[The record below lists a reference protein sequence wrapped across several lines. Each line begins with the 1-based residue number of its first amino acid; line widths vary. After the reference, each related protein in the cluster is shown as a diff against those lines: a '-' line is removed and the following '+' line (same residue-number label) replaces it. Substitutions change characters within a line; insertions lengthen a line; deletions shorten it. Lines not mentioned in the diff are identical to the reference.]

1 MMFFEK
7 KTLLGLDIGSQSI
20 KMVDIVKV
28 RGGYELKSLGLGLIP
43 AECIV
48 DKDIMD
54 SETVVDTIKNLRE
67 NLKIKT
73 KGTASTISG
82 HSVIVK
88 KAELPLMS
96 EAELQ
101 QTLMIEAE
109 QYIPFDIND
118 VYIDSYILGE
128 SLERSDMMDVLF
140 VASKK
145 DLVDDYASAI
155 RNAGLKPML
164 IDIDVFALETMYEV
178 NYPDAPE
185 SIVALVDT
193 GASMIN
199 INVLKDGTSIFARD
213 ISMGG
218 RQLTERIQREF
229 GVSYERAENIKT
241 GSDIEGIDLER
252 INYIFKMAAET
263 YVQEI
268 RRTLDFFL
276 STMVNENIE
285 RIYLSGG
292 SGRIPGLL
300 TLLQKQMDIPA
311 ELANPFNNIQWDDK
325 IFDPEYMA
333 YIAPQMA
340 VAVGLALRRADYKW

>member
-1 MMFFEK
+1 MFLEK
-7 KTLLGLDIGSQSI
+7 NLLGLDIGSQSI
-20 KMVDIVKV
+20 KMVDIAKT
-28 RGGYELKSLGLGLIP
+28 RSGYQLKSMGIGLIP

-48 DKDIMD
+48 DKDIID

-67 NLKIKT
+67 NLKVRT
-73 KGTASTISG
+73 RGSATAISG

-88 KAELPLMS
+88 KAELALMS
-96 EAELQ
+96 EAELRQ
-101 QTLMIEAE
+101 NLPIEAE

-118 VYIDSYILGE
+118 VYLDTFILGE
-128 SLERSDMMDVLF
+128 SIERSDMMDVLF
-140 VASKK
+140 VAAKK
-145 DLVDDYASAI
+145 ELVDEYASAV

-164 IDIDVFALETMYEV
+164 IDIDVFSLETMYEV

-185 SIVALVDT
+185 SIVALVNI

-199 INVLKDGTSIFARD
+199 VNVLKDNMSIFARD

-229 GVSYERAENIKT
+229 NVSFERAENIKT
-241 GSDIEGIDLER
+241 GADIEGIDLEK

-285 RIYLSGG
+285 KIYISGG
-292 SGRIPGLL
+292 SSRIPGITRLL
-300 TLLQKQMDIPA
+300 EKQMEIPV
-311 ELANPFNNIQWDDK
+311 EIVNPFNNISWDERV
-325 IFDPEYMA
+325 FDPEYMA

>member
-1 MMFFEK
+1 MFFEK
-7 KTLLGLDIGSQSI
+7 NLLGLDIGSQSI
-20 KMVDIVKV
+20 KMVDIEKT
-28 RGGYELKSLGLGLIP
+28 RSGYHLKALGLGLIP

-54 SETVVDTIKNLRE
+54 SETVVDTVKNLRE
-67 NLKIKT
+67 NLKVRAR
-73 KGTASTISG
+73 GSATAISG

-96 EAELQ
+96 EGELR
-101 QTLMIEAE
+101 QTLPIEAE

-118 VYIDSYILGE
+118 VYLDTFILGE
-128 SLERSDMMDVLF
+128 SIERSDMMDVLF
-140 VASKK
+140 VAAKK
-145 DLVDDYASAI
+145 ELVDEYASAV

-164 IDIDVFALETMYEV
+164 IDIDVFSIETMYEV

-185 SIVALVDT
+185 SIVALVDA

-199 INVLKDGTSIFARD
+199 VNVLKDGMSIFARD

-229 GVSYERAENIKT
+229 NVSFERAENIKT
-241 GSDIEGIDLER
+241 GANIEGIDLEK

-285 RIYLSGG
+285 KIYMSGG
-292 SGRIPGLL
+292 SSRIPGL
-300 TLLQKQMDIPA
+300 TKLLEKQMEIPV
-311 ELANPFNNIQWDDK
+311 EMVNPFNNIKWDDRV
-325 IFDPEYMA
+325 FDPEYMA

>member
-1 MMFFEK
+1 MVLEK

-28 RGGYELKSLGLGLIP
+28 RGGYEVKALGVGLIP
-43 AECIV
+43 SECIV

-54 SETVVDTIKNLRE
+54 SETVVDTIKNLRD
-67 NLKIKT
+67 NLKVRSR
-73 KGTASTISG
+73 GSSTAISG

-96 EAELQ
+96 ETELQ

-118 VYIDSYILGE
+118 VYLDSFILGE

-140 VASKK
+140 VAAKK
-145 DLVDDYASAI
+145 ELVDDYASAV

-164 IDIDVFALETMYEV
+164 MDIDVFSLETMYEI

-185 SIVALVDT
+185 SIVALVDV
-193 GASMIN
+193 GATMIN
-199 INVLKDGTSIFARD
+199 INVLKDGMSIFARD

-229 GVSYERAENIKT
+229 GVSFERAENIKI
-241 GSDIEGIDLER
+241 GANIEGIDLDR

-285 RIYLSGG
+285 RIYMSGG
-292 SGRIPGLL
+292 SCRVPGLIP
-300 TLLQKQMDIPA
+300 LLEKQMDIPV
-311 ELANPFNNIQWDDK
+311 EMVNPFNTIKWDDK
-325 IFDPEYMA
+325 VFDPEYMA

>member
-1 MMFFEK
+1 MFFEK
-7 KTLLGLDIGSQSI
+7 NLLGLDIGSQSI
-20 KMVDIVKV
+20 KMVDIAKT
-28 RGGYELKSLGLGLIP
+28 RSGYELKALGLGLIP

-67 NLKIKT
+67 NLKVRT
-73 KGTASTISG
+73 RGSATAISG

-96 EAELQ
+96 EAELR
-101 QTLMIEAE
+101 QTLLIEAE

-118 VYIDSYILGE
+118 VYLDSFILGE
-128 SLERSDMMDVLF
+128 SLERTDMMDVLF
-140 VASKK
+140 VAAKK
-145 DLVDDYASAI
+145 ELVDDYASVV

-164 IDIDVFALETMYEV
+164 MDIDVFSLETMYEV
-178 NYPDAPE
+178 NYPDAAE
-185 SIVALVDT
+185 NIVALVDA
-193 GASMIN
+193 GSSMIN
-199 INVLKDGTSIFARD
+199 INVIKDGMSIFARD

-229 GVSYERAENIKT
+229 GVSFERAENIKT
-241 GSDIEGIDLER
+241 GANIEGIDLEK

-285 RIYLSGG
+285 KIYMCGG
-292 SGRIPGLL
+292 SGKIPGIIKLL
-300 TLLQKQMDIPA
+300 EKQMEIPV
-311 ELANPFNNIQWDDK
+311 ELINPFNNIKWDDRV
-325 IFDPEYMA
+325 FDPEYMA

>member
-1 MMFFEK
+1 MIFEK

-20 KMVDIVKV
+20 KMVDIAKV
-28 RGGYELKSLGLGLIP
+28 RGRYELKSLGLGLIP

-67 NLKIKT
+67 NLKLRSR
-73 KGTASTISG
+73 GAASAISG

-96 EAELQ
+96 QAELQ

-118 VYIDSYILGE
+118 VYLDSFILGE

-145 DLVDDYASAI
+145 ELVDDYSSAI

-164 IDIDVFALETMYEV
+164 MDIDVFALETMYET
-178 NYPDAPE
+178 NYPEAPE
-185 SIVALVDT
+185 SVVALVDV

-199 INVLKDGTSIFARD
+199 INVLKDGMSIFARD

-252 INYIFKMAAET
+252 INYIFRMAAET

-285 RIYLSGG
+285 KIYISGG
-292 SGRIPGLL
+292 SCRIPGLVA
-300 TLLQKQMDIPA
+300 LLQKQMDIPV
-311 ELANPFNNIQWDDK
+311 ELANAFNNIHWDDK

>member
-1 MMFFEK
+1 MFFEK
-7 KTLLGLDIGSQSI
+7 NLLGLDIGSQSI
-20 KMVDIVKV
+20 KMVDIAKT
-28 RGGYELKSLGLGLIP
+28 RSGYQLKSLGLGLIP

-67 NLKIKT
+67 NLKVRAR
-73 KGTASTISG
+73 GSATAISG

-96 EAELQ
+96 EGELR
-101 QTLMIEAE
+101 QTLLIEAE

-118 VYIDSYILGE
+118 VYLDSFILGE
-128 SLERSDMMDVLF
+128 SLERTDMMDVLF
-140 VASKK
+140 VAAKK
-145 DLVDDYASAI
+145 ELVDDYTSAV

-164 IDIDVFALETMYEV
+164 MDIDVFSLETMYEI
-178 NYPDAPE
+178 NYPDAAE
-185 SIVALVDT
+185 SIVALVDA

-199 INVLKDGTSIFARD
+199 INVLKDGMSIFARD

-229 GVSYERAENIKT
+229 SVSYERAENIKT
-241 GSDIEGIDLER
+241 GANIEGIDLEK

-285 RIYLSGG
+285 KIYMSGG
-292 SGRIPGLL
+292 SSKIPGIIKLL
-300 TLLQKQMDIPA
+300 EKQMEIPV
-311 ELANPFNNIQWDDK
+311 EMVNPFNNIKWDDRV
-325 IFDPEYMA
+325 FDPEYMA

>member
-1 MMFFEK
+1 MFFEK
-7 KTLLGLDIGSQSI
+7 NLLGLDIGSQSI
-20 KMVDIVKV
+20 KMVDIEKT
-28 RGGYELKSLGLGLIP
+28 RSGYQLKALGLGLIP

-54 SETVVDTIKNLRE
+54 SETVVDTVKNLRE
-67 NLKIKT
+67 NLKVRAR
-73 KGTASTISG
+73 GSATAISG

-96 EAELQ
+96 EGELR
-101 QTLMIEAE
+101 QTLPIEAE

-118 VYIDSYILGE
+118 VYLDTFILGE
-128 SLERSDMMDVLF
+128 SIERTDMMDVLF
-140 VASKK
+140 VAAKRE
-145 DLVDDYASAI
+145 LVDEYASAV

-164 IDIDVFALETMYEV
+164 IDIDVFSLESMYEV

-185 SIVALVDT
+185 SIVALVDA

-199 INVLKDGTSIFARD
+199 VNVIKDGMSIFARD

-229 GVSYERAENIKT
+229 NVSFERAENIKT
-241 GSDIEGIDLER
+241 GANIEGIDLEK

-285 RIYLSGG
+285 KIYMSGG
-292 SGRIPGLL
+292 SSRIPGL
-300 TLLQKQMDIPA
+300 TRLLEKQMEIPV
-311 ELANPFNNIQWDDK
+311 EMVNPFNNIKWDDRM
-325 IFDPEYMA
+325 FDPEYMA

>member
-1 MMFFEK
+1 MFFEK
-7 KTLLGLDIGSQSI
+7 NLLGLDIGSQSI
-20 KMVDIVKV
+20 KMVDLAKT
-28 RGGYELKSLGLGLIP
+28 RSGYQLKSLGLGLIP

-67 NLKIKT
+67 NLKVRAH
-73 KGTASTISG
+73 GSATAISG

-96 EAELQ
+96 ESELR
-101 QTLMIEAE
+101 QTLLIEAE

-118 VYIDSYILGE
+118 VYLDSFILGE
-128 SLERSDMMDVLF
+128 SLERTDMMDVLF
-140 VASKK
+140 VAAKK
-145 DLVDDYASAI
+145 ELVDDYTSAV

-164 IDIDVFALETMYEV
+164 MDIDVFSLETMYEI
-178 NYPDAPE
+178 NYPDAAE
-185 SIVALVDT
+185 SIVALVDA

-199 INVLKDGTSIFARD
+199 INVLKDGMSIFARD

-229 GVSYERAENIKT
+229 SVSYERAENIKT
-241 GSDIEGIDLER
+241 GANIEGIDLEK

-285 RIYLSGG
+285 KIYMSGG
-292 SGRIPGLL
+292 SSRIPGIIKLL
-300 TLLQKQMDIPA
+300 EKQMEIPV
-311 ELANPFNNIQWDDK
+311 ELVNPFNNIKWDDRV
-325 IFDPEYMA
+325 FDPEYMA

>member
-1 MMFFEK
+1 MFFEK
-7 KTLLGLDIGSQSI
+7 NLLGLDIGSQSI
-20 KMVDIVKV
+20 KMVDIAKT
-28 RGGYELKSLGLGLIP
+28 RSGYQLKSLGLGLIP

-67 NLKIKT
+67 NLKVRVR
-73 KGTASTISG
+73 GSATAISG

-96 EAELQ
+96 EGELR
-101 QTLMIEAE
+101 QTLLLEAE

-118 VYIDSYILGE
+118 VYLDSFILGE
-128 SLERSDMMDVLF
+128 SLERTDMMDVLF
-140 VASKK
+140 VAAKK
-145 DLVDDYASAI
+145 ELVDDYTSAV

-164 IDIDVFALETMYEV
+164 MDIDVFSLETMYEI
-178 NYPDAPE
+178 NYPDAAE
-185 SIVALVDT
+185 SIVALVDA

-199 INVLKDGTSIFARD
+199 INVLKDGMSIFARD

-229 GVSYERAENIKT
+229 SVSYERAENIKT
-241 GSDIEGIDLER
+241 GANIEGIDLEK

-285 RIYLSGG
+285 KIYMSGG
-292 SGRIPGLL
+292 SSRIPGIIKLL
-300 TLLQKQMDIPA
+300 EKQMEIPV
-311 ELANPFNNIQWDDK
+311 ELVNPFNNIKWDDRV
-325 IFDPEYMA
+325 FDPEYMA

>member
-1 MMFFEK
+1 MFFEK
-7 KTLLGLDIGSQSI
+7 NLLGLDIGSQSI
-20 KMVDIVKV
+20 KMVDIAKT
-28 RGGYELKSLGLGLIP
+28 RSGYQLKSLGLGLIP

-67 NLKIKT
+67 NLKVRAH
-73 KGTASTISG
+73 GSATAISG

-96 EAELQ
+96 EGELR
-101 QTLMIEAE
+101 QTLLIEAE

-118 VYIDSYILGE
+118 VYLDSFILGE
-128 SLERSDMMDVLF
+128 SLERTDMMDVLF
-140 VASKK
+140 VAAKK
-145 DLVDDYASAI
+145 ELVDDYTSAV

-164 IDIDVFALETMYEV
+164 MDIDVFSLETMYEI
-178 NYPDAPE
+178 NYPDAAE
-185 SIVALVDT
+185 SIVALVDA

-199 INVLKDGTSIFARD
+199 INVLKDGMSIFARD

-229 GVSYERAENIKT
+229 SVSYERAENIKT
-241 GSDIEGIDLER
+241 GANIEGIDLEK

-285 RIYLSGG
+285 KIYMSGG
-292 SGRIPGLL
+292 SSRIPGIIKLL
-300 TLLQKQMDIPA
+300 EKQMEIPV
-311 ELANPFNNIQWDDK
+311 ERVNPFNNIKWDERV
-325 IFDPEYMA
+325 FDPEYMA

>member
-1 MMFFEK
+1 MFFEK
-7 KTLLGLDIGSQSI
+7 NLLGLDIGSQSI
-20 KMVDIVKV
+20 KMVDIAKT
-28 RGGYELKSLGLGLIP
+28 RSGYQLKSLGLGLIP

-67 NLKIKT
+67 NLKARAR
-73 KGTASTISG
+73 GSATAISG

-96 EAELQ
+96 EGELR
-101 QTLMIEAE
+101 QTLLIEAE

-118 VYIDSYILGE
+118 VYLDSFILGE
-128 SLERSDMMDVLF
+128 SLERTDMMDVLF
-140 VASKK
+140 VAAKK
-145 DLVDDYASAI
+145 ELVDDYTSAV

-164 IDIDVFALETMYEV
+164 MDIDVFSLETMYEI
-178 NYPDAPE
+178 NYPDAAE
-185 SIVALVDT
+185 SIVALVDA

-199 INVLKDGTSIFARD
+199 INVLKDGMSIFARD

-229 GVSYERAENIKT
+229 SVSYERAENIKT
-241 GSDIEGIDLER
+241 GANIEGIDLEK

-285 RIYLSGG
+285 KIYMSGG
-292 SGRIPGLL
+292 SSKIPGIIKLL
-300 TLLQKQMDIPA
+300 EKQMEIPV
-311 ELANPFNNIQWDDK
+311 ELVNPFNNIKWDDRV
-325 IFDPEYMA
+325 FDPEYMA

>member
-1 MMFFEK
+1 MFFEK
-7 KTLLGLDIGSQSI
+7 NLLGLDIGSQSI
-20 KMVDIVKV
+20 KMVDIEKT
-28 RGGYELKSLGLGLIP
+28 RNGYQLKSLGVGLIP

-54 SETVVDTIKNLRE
+54 SETVVDTVKNLRE
-67 NLKIKT
+67 NLKVKAR
-73 KGTASTISG
+73 GSATAISG

-88 KAELPLMS
+88 KAELPIMN
-96 EAELQ
+96 EGELRQ
-101 QTLMIEAE
+101 SLPIEAE

-118 VYIDSYILGE
+118 VYLDTFILGE
-128 SLERSDMMDVLF
+128 SIERTDMMDVLF
-140 VASKK
+140 VAAKRE
-145 DLVDDYASAI
+145 LVDEYASAV

-164 IDIDVFALETMYEV
+164 IDIDVFSLETMYEA

-185 SIVALVDT
+185 NTVALVDA

-199 INVLKDGTSIFARD
+199 VNILKDGMSIFARD

-229 GVSYERAENIKT
+229 NVSFERAENIKT
-241 GSDIEGIDLER
+241 GANIEGIDLEK

-285 RIYLSGG
+285 KIYMSGG
-292 SGRIPGLL
+292 SSRIPGL
-300 TLLQKQMDIPA
+300 TKLLEKQMEIPV
-311 ELANPFNNIQWDDK
+311 EIINPFNNIRWDDRV
-325 IFDPEYMA
+325 FDPEYMA

>member
-1 MMFFEK
+1 
-7 KTLLGLDIGSQSI
+7 
-20 KMVDIVKV
+20 MVDIAKT
-28 RGGYELKSLGLGLIP
+28 RSGYQLKSLGLGLIP

-67 NLKIKT
+67 NLKVRVH
-73 KGTASTISG
+73 GSATAISG

-96 EAELQ
+96 EGELR
-101 QTLMIEAE
+101 QTLLIEAE

-118 VYIDSYILGE
+118 VYLDSFILGE
-128 SLERSDMMDVLF
+128 SLERTDMMDVLF
-140 VASKK
+140 VAAKK
-145 DLVDDYASAI
+145 ELVDDYTSAV

-164 IDIDVFALETMYEV
+164 MDIDVFSLETMYEI
-178 NYPDAPE
+178 NYPDAAE
-185 SIVALVDT
+185 SIVALVDA

-199 INVLKDGTSIFARD
+199 INVLKDGMSIFARD

-229 GVSYERAENIKT
+229 SVSYERAENIKT
-241 GSDIEGIDLER
+241 GANIEGIDLEK

-285 RIYLSGG
+285 KIYMSGG
-292 SGRIPGLL
+292 SSRIPGIIKLL
-300 TLLQKQMDIPA
+300 EKQMEIPV
-311 ELANPFNNIQWDDK
+311 ELVNPFNNIKWDDRV
-325 IFDPEYMA
+325 FDPEYMA

>member
-1 MMFFEK
+1 MLFGK

-20 KMVDIVKV
+20 KMIDLEKT
-28 RGGYELKSLGLGLIP
+28 RSGYELKSMGIAIVP
-43 AECIV
+43 SECIV

-54 SETVVDTIKNLRE
+54 SETVVETIRNLRD
-67 NLKIKT
+67 NLKILP
-73 KGTASTISG
+73 KGTATAVSG

-88 KAELPLMS
+88 KAEISTMS
-96 EAELQ
+96 RAELE

-118 VYIDSYILGE
+118 VYLDFHILGE
-128 SLERSDMMDVLF
+128 SLERQDMMDVLF

-145 DLVDDYASAI
+145 ELVDDYSSI
-155 RNAGLKPML
+155 IKNAGLKPL
-164 IDIDVFALETMYEV
+164 IVDVDVFAIENMYHS

-185 SIVALVDT
+185 TIVALVDV

-199 INVLKDGTSIFARD
+199 INVMREGTSIFARD

-218 RQLTERIQREF
+218 RQMTERIQREF
-229 GVSYERAENIKT
+229 GVSFERAENIKC
-241 GSDIEGIDLER
+241 GASIEGIDLER
-252 INYIFKMAAET
+252 VNYIFKMASET
-263 YVQEI
+263 FAQEI
-268 RRTLDFFL
+268 KRTLDFFL

-285 RIYLSGG
+285 KIYISGG
-292 SGRIPGLL
+292 GARIPGLIS
-300 TLLQKQMDIPA
+300 LLQKQNEIPV
-311 ELANPFNNIQWDDK
+311 EIINPFNNITWNEK
-325 IFDPEYMA
+325 NFDPAYMA

>member
-1 MMFFEK
+1 MLFEK
-7 KTLLGLDIGSQSI
+7 NLLGLDIGSQSI
-20 KMVDIVKV
+20 KMVDIAKT
-28 RGGYELKSLGLGLIP
+28 RNGYVLKSLGLGLIP
-43 AECIV
+43 SECIV

-54 SETVVDTIKNLRE
+54 SETVVDTIKNLRD
-67 NLKIKT
+67 NLKIRT
-73 KGTASTISG
+73 RGTATAISG

-96 EAELQ
+96 EGELR
-101 QTLMIEAE
+101 QTLLIEAE

-118 VYIDSYILGE
+118 VYLDSFILGE

-140 VASKK
+140 VAAKRE
-145 DLVDDYASAI
+145 LVDDYASAV

-164 IDIDVFALETMYEV
+164 MDIDVFSLETMYEA

-185 SIVALVDT
+185 SIVALVDA

-199 INVLKDGTSIFARD
+199 INVLKDGMSIFARD

-229 GVSYERAENIKT
+229 GVSYERAENIKA
-241 GSDIEGIDLER
+241 GANIEGIDLEK

-285 RIYLSGG
+285 KIYLSGG
-292 SGRIPGLL
+292 SGRIPGLIK
-300 TLLQKQMDIPA
+300 LLEKQMEIPV
-311 ELANPFNNIQWDDK
+311 ELVNPFNNIKWDDRV
-325 IFDPEYMA
+325 FDPEYMA

>member
-1 MMFFEK
+1 MLFEK
-7 KTLLGLDIGSQSI
+7 KTLLGLDIGSHSI
-20 KMVDIVKV
+20 KMVDLAKT
-28 RGGYELKSLGLGLIP
+28 RGGYELKALGLGMVP
-43 AECIV
+43 SECIV

-67 NLKIKT
+67 NLKVRVRGAAT
-73 KGTASTISG
+73 SISG

-88 KAELPLMS
+88 KAELPLMT
-96 EAELQ
+96 ENELEQ
-101 QTLMIEAE
+101 SLMLEAE

-118 VYIDSYILGE
+118 VYLDSYILGE

-145 DLVDDYASAI
+145 DMVDDYASAI
-155 RNAGLKPML
+155 RNAGLKPMVV
-164 IDIDVFALETMYEV
+164 DVDVFALETMYQA

-185 SIVALVDT
+185 AIVSLVDV

-199 INVLKDGTSIFARD
+199 INVIKDGMSVFARD

-218 RQLTERIQREF
+218 RQLTERIQREL
-229 GVSYERAENIKT
+229 GVSYERAENIKS
-241 GSDIEGIDLER
+241 GADIEGIDLER
-252 INYIFKMAAET
+252 INYIFKMACET

-276 STMVNENIE
+276 STMVNEEIE

-292 SGRIPGLL
+292 SCLIPGMVALL
-300 TLLQKQMDIPA
+300 EKHTEIPV
-311 ELANPFNNIQWDDK
+311 EKINPFNNITWDEK
-325 IFDPEYMA
+325 VFDPEYMA

>member
-1 MMFFEK
+1 
-7 KTLLGLDIGSQSI
+7 
-20 KMVDIVKV
+20 
-28 RGGYELKSLGLGLIP
+28 
-43 AECIV
+43 
-48 DKDIMD
+48 
-54 SETVVDTIKNLRE
+54 
-67 NLKIKT
+67 
-73 KGTASTISG
+73 
-82 HSVIVK
+82 VIVK

-96 EAELQ
+96 EGELRE
-101 QTLMIEAE
+101 TLLIEAE

-118 VYIDSYILGE
+118 VYLDSFILGE
-128 SLERSDMMDVLF
+128 SIERSDMMDVLF
-140 VASKK
+140 VAAKRE
-145 DLVDDYASAI
+145 LVDDYTSAV

-164 IDIDVFALETMYEV
+164 MDIDVFSLETMYEV

-185 SIVALVDT
+185 SILALVDA

-199 INVLKDGTSIFARD
+199 INVLKEGMSIFARD

-241 GSDIEGIDLER
+241 GANIEGIDLEK

-285 RIYLSGG
+285 KIYMSGG
-292 SGRIPGLL
+292 SARIPGLL
-300 TLLQKQMDIPA
+300 KLLEKQMEIPV
-311 ELANPFNNIQWDDK
+311 EMVNPFNNIKWDDRV
-325 IFDPEYMA
+325 FDPEYMA

>member
-1 MMFFEK
+1 MFFEK
-7 KTLLGLDIGSQSI
+7 NLLGLDIGSQSI
-20 KMVDIVKV
+20 KMVDLAKT
-28 RGGYELKSLGLGLIP
+28 RSGYQLRSLGLGLIP

-67 NLKIKT
+67 NLKVRAH
-73 KGTASTISG
+73 GSATAISG

-96 EAELQ
+96 EGELR
-101 QTLMIEAE
+101 QTLLIEAE

-118 VYIDSYILGE
+118 VYLDSFILGE
-128 SLERSDMMDVLF
+128 SLERTDMMDVLF
-140 VASKK
+140 VAAKK
-145 DLVDDYASAI
+145 ELVDDYTSAV

-164 IDIDVFALETMYEV
+164 MDIDVFSLETMYEI
-178 NYPDAPE
+178 NYPDAAE
-185 SIVALVDT
+185 SIVALVDA

-199 INVLKDGTSIFARD
+199 INVLKDGMSIFARD

-229 GVSYERAENIKT
+229 SVSYERAENIKT
-241 GSDIEGIDLER
+241 GANIEGIDLEK

-285 RIYLSGG
+285 KIYMSGG
-292 SGRIPGLL
+292 SSRIPGIIKLL
-300 TLLQKQMDIPA
+300 EKQMEIPV
-311 ELANPFNNIQWDDK
+311 ELVNPFNNIKWDDRV
-325 IFDPEYMA
+325 FDPEYMA

>member
-1 MMFFEK
+1 MFFEK
-7 KTLLGLDIGSQSI
+7 NLLGLDIGSQSI
-20 KMVDIVKV
+20 KMVDIEKT
-28 RGGYELKSLGLGLIP
+28 RSGYHLKALGLGLIP

-54 SETVVDTIKNLRE
+54 SETVVDTVKNLRE
-67 NLKIKT
+67 NLKVRAR
-73 KGTASTISG
+73 GSATAISG

-96 EAELQ
+96 EGELR
-101 QTLMIEAE
+101 QTLPIEAE

-118 VYIDSYILGE
+118 VYLDTFILGE
-128 SLERSDMMDVLF
+128 SIERSDMMDVLF
-140 VASKK
+140 VAAKK
-145 DLVDDYASAI
+145 ELVDEYTSAV

-164 IDIDVFALETMYEV
+164 IDIDVFSIETMYEI

-185 SIVALVDT
+185 SIVALVDA

-199 INVLKDGTSIFARD
+199 VNVLKDGMSIFARD

-229 GVSYERAENIKT
+229 NVSFERAENIKT
-241 GSDIEGIDLER
+241 GANIEGIDLEK

-285 RIYLSGG
+285 KIYMSGG
-292 SGRIPGLL
+292 SSRIPGL
-300 TLLQKQMDIPA
+300 TKLLEKQMEIPV
-311 ELANPFNNIQWDDK
+311 EMVNPFNNIKWDDRV
-325 IFDPEYMA
+325 FDPEYMA

>member
-1 MMFFEK
+1 MFFEK
-7 KTLLGLDIGSQSI
+7 NLLGLDVGSQSI
-20 KMVDIVKV
+20 KMVDIVKT
-28 RGGYELKSLGLGLIP
+28 RGGYQLRAAGLGLIP

-48 DKDIMD
+48 DKDIID

-67 NLKIKT
+67 NLKVRT
-73 KGTASTISG
+73 RDAATAISG

-88 KAELPLMS
+88 KAEISLMS
-96 EAELQ
+96 ESELRQ
-101 QTLMIEAE
+101 NLPIEAE

-118 VYIDSYILGE
+118 VYLDTFILGE
-128 SLERSDMMDVLF
+128 SIERSDMMDVLF
-140 VASKK
+140 VAAKK
-145 DLVDDYASAI
+145 ELVDEYASAI

-164 IDIDVFALETMYEV
+164 IDIDVFSLETMYEA

-185 SIVALVDT
+185 SIVALVNV

-199 INVLKDGTSIFARD
+199 VNVLKDNMSIFARD

-229 GVSYERAENIKT
+229 NVSFERAENIKT
-241 GSDIEGIDLER
+241 GADIEGIDLEK

-285 RIYLSGG
+285 KIYMSGG
-292 SGRIPGLL
+292 SCRIPGITKLL
-300 TLLQKQMDIPA
+300 SKQMEIPV
-311 ELANPFNNIQWDDK
+311 ELVNPFNNISWDDRV
-325 IFDPEYMA
+325 FDPEYMA

>member
-1 MMFFEK
+1 MIFESK
-7 KTLLGLDIGSQSI
+7 SLLGLDIGSHSI
-20 KMVDIVKV
+20 KMVDLAKV
-28 RGGYELKSLGLGLIP
+28 RGGYELKAIGLGMLP

-54 SETVVDTIKNLRE
+54 SETVMETIKSLID
-67 NLKIKT
+67 NLKIRPR
-73 KGTASTISG
+73 GTATAISG

-88 KAELPLMS
+88 KAELPIMT
-96 EAELQ
+96 EAELDQ
-101 QTLMIEAE
+101 SLMIEAE

-118 VYIDSYILGE
+118 VYLDSFILGE
-128 SLERSDMMDVLF
+128 SIDRSDMMDVLL

-145 DLVDDYASAI
+145 EMVDDYASAI
-155 RNAGLKPML
+155 RNAGLKTMVM
-164 IDIDVFALETMYEV
+164 DVDVFALETMYEA

-185 SIVALVDT
+185 SLIALVDL

-199 INVLKDGTSIFARD
+199 INIIKEGVPVFTRD

-229 GVSYERAENIKT
+229 GVSYERAENIKI
-241 GSDIEGIDLER
+241 GADIVGIDLER
-252 INYIFKMAAET
+252 VNYIFKMAAET

-276 STMVNENIE
+276 STMVNESIE
-285 RIYLSGG
+285 KVFLSGG
-292 SGRIPGLL
+292 SARLPGLIGML
-300 TLLQKQMDIPA
+300 EKQTEISVEMI
-311 ELANPFNNIQWDDK
+311 NPFNEVLWDDK
-325 IFDPEYMA
+325 VFDSEYIA

-340 VAVGLALRRADYKW
+340 VAIGLALRKAEDKW

>member
-1 MMFFEK
+1 M
-7 KTLLGLDIGSQSI
+7 LGLDIGSHTT
-20 KMVDIVKV
+20 KMVDLARN
-28 RGGYELKSLGLGLIP
+28 RGRYELKALGLGMVP

-54 SETVVDTIKNLRE
+54 SETVVDTVKNLRD
-67 NLKIKT
+67 NLKARAR
-73 KGTASTISG
+73 GTATSVAG

-88 KAELPLMS
+88 KAELPLMTQS
-96 EAELQ
+96 ELEM
-101 QTLMIEAE
+101 TLMEEAE

-118 VYIDSYILGE
+118 VYLDFFILGE

-145 DLVDDYASAI
+145 EMVDDYSSAI
-155 RNAGLKPML
+155 RNAGLKPMVV
-164 IDIDVFALETMYEV
+164 DVDVFALETMYQM
-178 NYPDAPE
+178 NYPDAIE
-185 SIVALVDT
+185 SIVALVDV

-229 GVSYERAENIKT
+229 GVSYERAENIKC
-241 GSDIEGIDLER
+241 GSNIDGIDLER
-252 INYIFKMAAET
+252 INYIFKMSCET
-263 YVQEI
+263 FVQEI

-285 RIYLSGG
+285 KIYLSGG
-292 SGRIPGLL
+292 CARTPGLINL
-300 TLLQKQMDIPA
+300 MKKQMDMPVEMI
-311 ELANPFNNIQWDDK
+311 NPFNTIAWDEK
-325 IFDPEYMA
+325 LFDPAYMD

>member
-1 MMFFEK
+1 
-7 KTLLGLDIGSQSI
+7 
-20 KMVDIVKV
+20 
-28 RGGYELKSLGLGLIP
+28 
-43 AECIV
+43 
-48 DKDIMD
+48 
-54 SETVVDTIKNLRE
+54 VVDTVKNLRE
-67 NLKIKT
+67 NLKVRAR
-73 KGTASTISG
+73 GSATAISG

-96 EAELQ
+96 EGELR
-101 QTLMIEAE
+101 QTLPIEAE
-109 QYIPFDIND
+109 QYIPFDMND
-118 VYIDSYILGE
+118 VYLDTFILGE
-128 SLERSDMMDVLF
+128 SIERSDMMDVLF
-140 VASKK
+140 VAAKRE
-145 DLVDDYASAI
+145 LVDEYASAV

-164 IDIDVFALETMYEV
+164 IDIDVFSLETMYEV

-185 SIVALVDT
+185 SIVALVDA

-199 INVLKDGTSIFARD
+199 VNVIKDGMSIFARD

-229 GVSYERAENIKT
+229 NVSFERAENIKT
-241 GSDIEGIDLER
+241 GANIEGIDLEK

-285 RIYLSGG
+285 KIYMSGG
-292 SGRIPGLL
+292 SSRIPGLVK
-300 TLLQKQMDIPA
+300 LLEKQMEIPV
-311 ELANPFNNIQWDDK
+311 EMVNPFNNIKWDDR

>member
-1 MMFFEK
+1 MFFEK
-7 KTLLGLDIGSQSI
+7 NLLGLDIGSQSI
-20 KMVDIVKV
+20 KMVDIEKT
-28 RGGYELKSLGLGLIP
+28 RSGYQLKALGLGLIP

-54 SETVVDTIKNLRE
+54 NETVVDTVKNLRE
-67 NLKIKT
+67 NLKVRAR
-73 KGTASTISG
+73 GSATAISG

-96 EAELQ
+96 EGELR
-101 QTLMIEAE
+101 QTLPIEAE
-109 QYIPFDIND
+109 QYIPFDMND
-118 VYIDSYILGE
+118 VYLDTFILGE
-128 SLERSDMMDVLF
+128 SIERSDMMDVLF
-140 VASKK
+140 VAAKRE
-145 DLVDDYASAI
+145 LVDEYASAV

-164 IDIDVFALETMYEV
+164 IDIDVFSLETMYEV

-185 SIVALVDT
+185 SIVALVDA

-199 INVLKDGTSIFARD
+199 VNVIKDGMSIFARD

-229 GVSYERAENIKT
+229 NVSFERAENIKT
-241 GSDIEGIDLER
+241 GANIEGIDLEK

-285 RIYLSGG
+285 KIYMSGG
-292 SGRIPGLL
+292 SSRIPGLVK
-300 TLLQKQMDIPA
+300 LLEKQMEIPV
-311 ELANPFNNIQWDDK
+311 EMVNPFNNITWDDR

>member
-1 MMFFEK
+1 MIFESK
-7 KTLLGLDIGSQSI
+7 SLLGLDIGSHSI
-20 KMVDIVKV
+20 KMVDLAKV
-28 RGGYELKSLGLGLIP
+28 RGGYKLKAIGLGMLP

-54 SETVVDTIKNLRE
+54 SETVMETIKSLID
-67 NLKIKT
+67 NLKIRPR
-73 KGTASTISG
+73 GTATAISG

-88 KAELPLMS
+88 KAELPIMT
-96 EAELQ
+96 EAELDQ
-101 QTLMIEAE
+101 SLMIEAE

-118 VYIDSYILGE
+118 VYLDSFILGE
-128 SLERSDMMDVLF
+128 NIERSDMMDVLL

-145 DLVDDYASAI
+145 EMVDDYASAI
-155 RNAGLKPML
+155 RNAGLKTMVM
-164 IDIDVFALETMYEV
+164 DVDVFALETMYET

-185 SIVALVDT
+185 SLVALVDL

-199 INVLKDGTSIFARD
+199 INIIKDGVPVFTRD

-229 GVSYERAENIKT
+229 GVSYERAENIKI
-241 GSDIEGIDLER
+241 GADIVGVDLER
-252 INYIFKMAAET
+252 VNYIFKMAVET

-285 RIYLSGG
+285 RIFLSGG
-292 SGRIPGLL
+292 SARLPGLIGML
-300 TLLQKQMDIPA
+300 EKQTEISVEMI
-311 ELANPFNNIQWDDK
+311 NPFNEVLWDDK
-325 IFDPEYMA
+325 IFDSEYMA

-340 VAVGLALRRADYKW
+340 VAIGLALRKAEDKW

>member
-1 MMFFEK
+1 MLFDK

-20 KMVDIVKV
+20 KMVDLAKV
-28 RGGYELKSLGLGLIP
+28 RGRYELKALGLGMIP
-43 AECIV
+43 SECIV

-67 NLKIKT
+67 NLKVRAR
-73 KGTASTISG
+73 GAASSISG

-88 KAELPLMS
+88 KAELPIMT
-96 EAELQ
+96 EAELG
-101 QTLMIEAE
+101 QTIMIEAE
-109 QYIPFDIND
+109 QYIPFDIHD
-118 VYIDSYILGE
+118 VYLDSFILGE

-145 DLVDDYASAI
+145 DMVDDYASAV
-155 RNAGLKPML
+155 RNAGLKPMV
-164 IDIDVFALETMYEV
+164 IDVDVFALETMYQA
-178 NYPDAPE
+178 NYPDSPDTV
-185 SIVALVDT
+185 VALVNV
-193 GASMIN
+193 GSSMIN
-199 INVLKDGTSIFARD
+199 INILKDELSVFARD

-229 GVSYERAENIKT
+229 GVSFERAENIKT
-241 GSDIEGIDLER
+241 GADIEGIDLER

-268 RRTLDFFL
+268 RRTIDFFL
-276 STMVNENIE
+276 STMVNETIE

-292 SGRIPGLL
+292 SCRVSGLVPML
-300 TLLQKQMDIPA
+300 EKQMEIPV
-311 ELANPFNNIQWDDK
+311 EVINPFNSISWDEK
-325 IFDPEYMA
+325 VFDPEYMA

>member
-1 MMFFEK
+1 MFFEK
-7 KTLLGLDIGSQSI
+7 NLLGLDIGSQSI
-20 KMVDIVKV
+20 KMVDIEKT
-28 RGGYELKSLGLGLIP
+28 RSGYQLKAFGLGLIP

-54 SETVVDTIKNLRE
+54 SETVVDTVKNLRE
-67 NLKIKT
+67 NLKVRAR
-73 KGTASTISG
+73 GSATAISG

-96 EAELQ
+96 EGELR
-101 QTLMIEAE
+101 QTLPIEAE

-118 VYIDSYILGE
+118 VYLDTFILGE
-128 SLERSDMMDVLF
+128 SIERTDMMDVLF
-140 VASKK
+140 VAAKRE
-145 DLVDDYASAI
+145 LVDEYASAV

-164 IDIDVFALETMYEV
+164 IDIDVFSLETMYEV

-185 SIVALVDT
+185 SIVALVDA

-199 INVLKDGTSIFARD
+199 VNVIKDGMSIFARD

-229 GVSYERAENIKT
+229 NVSFERAENIKT
-241 GSDIEGIDLER
+241 GANIEGIDLEK

-285 RIYLSGG
+285 KIYMSGG
-292 SGRIPGLL
+292 SSRIPGL
-300 TLLQKQMDIPA
+300 TRLLEKQMEIPV
-311 ELANPFNNIQWDDK
+311 EMVNPFNNIKWDDRM
-325 IFDPEYMA
+325 FDPEYMA

>member
-1 MMFFEK
+1 
-7 KTLLGLDIGSQSI
+7 
-20 KMVDIVKV
+20 MVDIEKT
-28 RGGYELKSLGLGLIP
+28 RNGYQLKSLGVGLIP

-54 SETVVDTIKNLRE
+54 SETVVDTVKNLRE
-67 NLKIKT
+67 NLKVKAR
-73 KGTASTISG
+73 GSATAISG

-88 KAELPLMS
+88 KAELPIMN
-96 EAELQ
+96 EGELRQ
-101 QTLMIEAE
+101 SLPIEAE

-118 VYIDSYILGE
+118 VYLDTFILGE
-128 SLERSDMMDVLF
+128 SIERTDMMDVLF
-140 VASKK
+140 VAAKRE
-145 DLVDDYASAI
+145 LVDEYASAV

-164 IDIDVFALETMYEV
+164 IDIDVFSLETMYEA

-185 SIVALVDT
+185 NTVALVDA

-199 INVLKDGTSIFARD
+199 VNILKDGMSIFARD

-229 GVSYERAENIKT
+229 NVSFERAENIKT
-241 GSDIEGIDLER
+241 GANIEGIDLEK

-285 RIYLSGG
+285 KIYMSGG
-292 SGRIPGLL
+292 SSRIPGL
-300 TLLQKQMDIPA
+300 TKLLEKQMEIPV
-311 ELANPFNNIQWDDK
+311 EIINPFNNIRWDDRV
-325 IFDPEYMA
+325 FDPEYMA

>member
-1 MMFFEK
+1 MIFESK
-7 KTLLGLDIGSQSI
+7 SLLGLDIGSHSI
-20 KMVDIVKV
+20 KMVDLAKV
-28 RGGYELKSLGLGLIP
+28 RGGYELKAIGLGMLP

-54 SETVVDTIKNLRE
+54 SETVMETIKSLID
-67 NLKIKT
+67 NLKIRPR
-73 KGTASTISG
+73 GTATAISG

-88 KAELPLMS
+88 KAELPIMT
-96 EAELQ
+96 EAELDQ
-101 QTLMIEAE
+101 SLMIEAE

-118 VYIDSYILGE
+118 VYLDSFILGE
-128 SLERSDMMDVLF
+128 SIDRSDMMDVLL

-145 DLVDDYASAI
+145 EMVDDYASAI
-155 RNAGLKPML
+155 RNAGLKTMVM
-164 IDIDVFALETMYEV
+164 DVDVFALETMYEA

-185 SIVALVDT
+185 SLIALVDL

-199 INVLKDGTSIFARD
+199 INIIKEGVPVFTRD

-229 GVSYERAENIKT
+229 GVSYERAENIKI
-241 GSDIEGIDLER
+241 GADIVGIDLER
-252 INYIFKMAAET
+252 VNYIFKMAAET

-285 RIYLSGG
+285 RVFLSGG
-292 SGRIPGLL
+292 SARLPGLIGML
-300 TLLQKQMDIPA
+300 EKQTEIPV
-311 ELANPFNNIQWDDK
+311 EMINPFNEVLWDDK
-325 IFDPEYMA
+325 VFDSEYIA

-340 VAVGLALRRADYKW
+340 VAIGLALRKAEDKW